1 MIFSSRV
8 FLGNGN
14 VLLSHARKWWSC
26 YRFEQRFWTFFCLPW
41 PVKGVS
47 DLISLAMYVL
57 SCIPEALNRVLK
69 TGQSYKTRGHH
80 SVDTTPSHFPYS
92 PLNVCGSLLNF
103 VSFFSKL
110 KFRPFSSSSMFFL
123 VSCSF
128 SSIIA
133 ICLAKSNWFLG
144 PFCCSW
150 DSFSLRSTISLSLSI
165 RVSLRRAFSF
175 SLAVKI

>member
-1 MIFSSRV
+1 MMIMLSAWTTILNI
-8 FLGNGN
+8 FL
-14 VLLSHARKWWSC
+14 S
-26 YRFEQRFWTFFCLPW
+26 
-41 PVKGVS
+41 
-47 DLISLAMYVL
+47 SLACERCFRPYFSLHVCSLMYPGSVK
-57 SCIPEALNRVLK
+57 RVLK

-80 SVDTTPSHFPYS
+80 SVDTTPSRFPYS

-144 PFCCSW
+144 PFCCGW
-150 DSFSLRSTISLSLSI
+150 DSFSLRSTISLSLPI
-165 RVSLRRAFSF
+165 RVSLRKAFSF